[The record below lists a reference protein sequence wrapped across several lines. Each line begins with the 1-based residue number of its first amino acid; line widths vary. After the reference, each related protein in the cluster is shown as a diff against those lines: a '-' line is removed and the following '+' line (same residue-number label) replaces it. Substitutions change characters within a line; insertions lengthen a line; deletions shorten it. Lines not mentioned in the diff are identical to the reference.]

1 MRFVRSAA
9 RGVSVLSL
17 VLALSLPAYAVDRD
31 RGDKAGFSKNPI
43 VKIIK
48 TLIQKICGDGVITP
62 WPNNPP
68 TP

>member
-1 MRFVRSAA
+1 
-9 RGVSVLSL
+9 VSVLSL

-31 RGDKAGFSKNPI
+31 RGDKAGSSKNPI

-48 TLIQKICGDGVITP
+48 TLIQKICGDGVVIP
-62 WPNNPP
+62 WPTP